1 MNDIL
6 HANIF
11 FFITSLVTVILG
23 ILAAIALYYV
33 IRILRNIRDI
43 SDRAQRGSEV
53 LGHDLE
59 HLRENIKEEGV
70 RFKHI
75 KNFLKGYSKWF
86 PNDKK

>member
-11 FFITSLVTVILG
+11 FFITSIVTILLG
-23 ILAAIALYYV
+23 ILVAIALYYV
-33 IRILRNIRDI
+33 IKILKNLRDI
-43 SDRAQRGSEV
+43 TDRAQRGSEV

-59 HLRENIKEEGV
+59 HLRENIKEEGM

-75 KNFLKGYSKWF
+75 KKFLKGYSKWF
-86 PNDKK
+86 PDDKK

>member
-11 FFITSLVTVILG
+11 FIITSVVTIVLG
-23 ILAAIALYYV
+23 ILAAVALYYI
-33 IRILRNIRDI
+33 IRILRNVRDI

-59 HLRENIKEEGV
+59 HLRENIKQEGM

-75 KNFLKGYSKWF
+75 KKFLKGYSKWF
-86 PNDKK
+86 PGDKK